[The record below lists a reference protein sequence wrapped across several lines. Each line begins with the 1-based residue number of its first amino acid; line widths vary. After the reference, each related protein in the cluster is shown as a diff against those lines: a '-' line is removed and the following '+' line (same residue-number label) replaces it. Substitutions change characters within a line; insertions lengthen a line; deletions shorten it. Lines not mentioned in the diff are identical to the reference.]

1 MARFA
6 EENKVCGAARAA
18 PAGSALL
25 TLAVLALA
33 VLASGLPAVT
43 GDAFA
48 DDKNQ
53 TPPASQPAA
62 TTTPAAAAPSV
73 PAQPPAQPP
82 AAYKPGFLHELK
94 VWWDNSLA
102 VFDSKRGK
110 TADPDK
116 KPDQPAPGAQ
126 PAADAARE
134 APKDATKDT
143 PKDATKEAPKSPVTS
158 TQDAMKN
165 AVDATKGAAN
175 AATDAMKN
183 AVDAT
188 KDAAAALARLPNTR
202 VVDVHET
209 CARAPNGAHDC
220 AAAAATG
227 CRGKGFK
234 DGKPLDVRT
243 AEKCEPKPLQ
253 PGQMPGMQCGTEA
266 VVIRAVCQ

>member
-18 PAGSALL
+18 LAGSALL
-25 TLAVLALA
+25 ALG

-53 TPPASQPAA
+53 TPAASQPAA
-62 TTTPAAAAPSV
+62 TPPPAAGAAPSV

-82 AAYKPGFLHELK
+82 AAYKPGFLQELK

-116 KPDQPAPGAQ
+116 KPDQPASAAQ
-126 PAADAARE
+126 PAADAAKDM
-134 APKDATKDT
+134 PKDS
-143 PKDATKEAPKSPVTS
+143 TKETPKSPVTS

-165 AVDATKGAAN
+165 AVDATKGAAS

-253 PGQMPGMQCGTEA
+253 PGQTPGMQCGTEA

>member
-6 EENKVCGAARAA
+6 KQNTICDAAHAA
-18 PAGSALL
+18 LVGFELMGL
-25 TLAVLALA
+25 TLLALA
-33 VLASGLPAVT
+33 VLALSLPAT
-43 GDAFA
+43 TDSAFA

-53 TPPASQPAA
+53 APAASQPAA
-62 TTTPAAAAPSV
+62 TPPPAPPPAPAAAAPLV
-73 PAQPPAQPP
+73 PAQPP

-102 VFDSKRGK
+102 VFDGNRGK
-110 TADPDK
+110 TVDPNK
-116 KPDQPAPGAQ
+116 KPDQPASGAQ
-126 PAADAARE
+126 PAAADAAKD
-134 APKDATKDT
+134 APKEATKDT
-143 PKDATKEAPKSPVTS
+143 PKSPVTA

-165 AVDATKGAAN
+165 AVDVTKGAATTAAT

-227 CRGKGFK
+227 CRGKGFN

-243 AEKCEPKPLQ
+243 AQKCEPKPLQ
-253 PGQMPGMQCGTEA
+253 PGEMPGMQCGTEA

>member
-6 EENKVCGAARAA
+6 KQNTICDAAHAA
-18 PAGSALL
+18 LVGFELMGL
-25 TLAVLALA
+25 TLLALA
-33 VLASGLPAVT
+33 VLALSLPAT
-43 GDAFA
+43 TDSAFA

-53 TPPASQPAA
+53 APAASQPAA
-62 TTTPAAAAPSV
+62 TPLV
-73 PAQPPAQPP
+73 PAQPP

-94 VWWDNSLA
+94 VWWNNSLA
-102 VFDSKRGK
+102 VFDGNRGK
-110 TADPDK
+110 TVDPNK
-116 KPDQPAPGAQ
+116 KPDQPASGAQ
-126 PAADAARE
+126 PAAADAAKD
-134 APKDATKDT
+134 APKEATKDT
-143 PKDATKEAPKSPVTS
+143 PKSPVTA

-165 AVDATKGAAN
+165 AVDVTKGAATAAAT

-220 AAAAATG
+220 AVAAATG
-227 CRGKGFK
+227 CRGKGFN

-243 AEKCEPKPLQ
+243 AQKCEPKPLQ

>member
-1 MARFA
+1 MARLGKQ
-6 EENKVCGAARAA
+6 NTICDAAHAA
-18 PAGSALL
+18 LVGFVLTGL
-25 TLAVLALA
+25 TLLALA
-33 VLASGLPAVT
+33 VLALGLPAT
-43 GDAFA
+43 TDGAFA
-48 DDKNQ
+48 GDKNQ
-53 TPPASQPAA
+53 APAASQPAA
-62 TTTPAAAAPSV
+62 PLV
-73 PAQPPAQPP
+73 PAQPP

-102 VFDSKRGK
+102 VFDGNRGK
-110 TADPDK
+110 TVDPNK
-116 KPDQPAPGAQ
+116 KPDQPASGAQ
-126 PAADAARE
+126 PAAADAAKD
-134 APKDATKDT
+134 APKEATKDT
-143 PKDATKEAPKSPVTS
+143 PKSPVTA

-165 AVDATKGAAN
+165 AVDVTKGTAAT

-227 CRGKGFK
+227 CRGKGFN

-243 AEKCEPKPLQ
+243 AQKCEPKPLQ
-253 PGQMPGMQCGTEA
+253 PGEMPGMQCGTEA

>member
-6 EENKVCGAARAA
+6 EKNKVCGAVRAA
-18 PAGSALL
+18 LAGSALL
-25 TLAVLALA
+25 ALAALALA

-43 GDAFA
+43 GNAFA

-53 TPPASQPAA
+53 TPAASQPTATPPPAA
-62 TTTPAAAAPSV
+62 TAPSV
-73 PAQPPAQPP
+73 PAQPP

-116 KPDQPAPGAQ
+116 KPDQPASGAQ
-126 PAADAARE
+126 PAADAAKE
-134 APKDATKDT
+134 ALKDAPKDT
-143 PKDATKEAPKSPVTS
+143 PKDATKETPKSPVTS
-158 TQDAMKN
+158 TQDAIKN
-165 AVDATKGAAN
+165 AVDVTKGAAN

-253 PGQMPGMQCGTEA
+253 PGQTPGMQCGTEA